1 VTDTL
6 FHLRG
11 ELSRG
16 LATGNADARLHA
28 PDISATWADL
38 ATRRI
43 LPRPLAALEGCSA
56 LLLTTR
62 QSSAAAALLALDGV
76 ARRIVLCPPDFDLRQ
91 LPLVASMAEI
101 DLLVTDSDIQAPGGF
116 DVQQISL
123 NRPGA
128 PVVAP
133 PARAEPTEWVMFTSG
148 TTGTPKLVVHTLAG
162 LTGAIR
168 AAQPPPPP
176 VVWGTFYDIRRYGG
190 LQILLRALLGGA
202 SLAVTDS
209 EESVGA
215 FLTRLGKVGV
225 THLTGTPSHWRR
237 ALMSPQ
243 VSEISP
249 AYVRLSGEIADQ
261 AVLDRL
267 AGAFP
272 DAKIGHAFASTEAGV
287 GFEVTDGLEGF
298 PKAFLDRTGGPV
310 DLRLVDGVLQIRSDR
325 TAKRYLGETPE
336 PLVNAEGFVDTDD
349 QVDVRGDR
357 CFFTGRRNGLINIG
371 GLKIHPEEVEAV
383 INRHPDVDISRVFAR
398 KSPITGALVAAEVV
412 LISTF
417 KPQSPSRL
425 QEIRIEILSLCR
437 AALGPAGTPATV
449 NIIDALPLTAG
460 GKLER
465 RRA

>member
-1 VTDTL
+1 MSGTPIR
-6 FHLRG
+6 LRDA
-11 ELSRG
+11 LASG
-16 LATGNADARLHA
+16 LAAGDADARLQA
-28 PDISATWADL
+28 PDISVRWAEL
-38 ATRRI
+38 AARRI
-43 LPRPLAALEGCSA
+43 LPRPLTSLEGCSA
-56 LLLTTR
+56 LLLTER

-101 DLLVTDSDIQAPGGF
+101 DLLVTDNDIQPPGGF
-116 DVQQISL
+116 EVQRIGL
-123 NRPGA
+123 NLPGPPPA
-128 PVVAP
+128 AP
-133 PARAEPTEWVMFTSG
+133 PPRSQATEWVLFTSG
-148 TTGTPKLVVHTLAG
+148 TTGAPKLVVHTLEA

-168 AAQPPPPP
+168 AASPPPPP

-202 SLAVTDS
+202 SLAVTHS
-209 EESVGA
+209 EEKVGA
-215 FLTRLGKVGV
+215 FLKRLGRVGV

-243 VSEISP
+243 LPEISP

-272 DAKIGHAFASTEAGV
+272 NAKVGHAFASTEAGV
-287 GFEVTDGLEGF
+287 AFEVTDGLEGF
-298 PKAFLDRTGGPV
+298 PKSFLDRTGGPV
-310 DLRLVDGVLQIRSDR
+310 DMRLVDGVLQIRSDR
-325 TAKRYLGETPE
+325 TATRYLGETPE
-336 PLVNAEGFVDTDD
+336 PLIDPDGFVDTDD

-383 INRHPDVDISRVFAR
+383 INRHPDVDISRVYGR
-398 KSPITGALVAAEVV
+398 KSPITGAVVAAEVV
-412 LISTF
+412 LISTY
-417 KPQSPSRL
+417 KPQSASRL
-425 QEIRIEILSLCR
+425 QEIRTEIVALCR

-449 NIIDALPLTAG
+449 TIIDALPLTAG

>member
-1 VTDTL
+1 MPIC
-6 FHLRG
+6 LRD
-11 ELSRG
+11 ELARG
-16 LATGNADARLHA
+16 LAAGDPEARLQA
-28 PDISATWADL
+28 PDISVAWADL
-38 ATRRI
+38 ATRRV
-43 LPRPLAALEGCSA
+43 LPRPLASLEGCSA
-56 LLLTTR
+56 LLLTER

-91 LPLVASMAEI
+91 LPLVASMAEV
-101 DLLVTDSDIQAPGGF
+101 DLLVTDSDVQAPSGF
-116 DVQQISL
+116 DVQRIGL
-123 NRPGA
+123 NLPGA
-128 PVVAP
+128 PTAGP
-133 PARAEPTEWVMFTSG
+133 SARAEQTEWVMFTSG
-148 TTGTPKLVVHTLAG
+148 TTGAPKLVVHTLSG

-168 AAQPPPPP
+168 ASQSPPQR

-209 EESVGA
+209 METVGA
-215 FLTRLGKVGV
+215 FLTRLGGVGV

-243 VSEISP
+243 LSDISP
-249 AYVRLSGEIADQ
+249 SYVRLSGEIADQ

-298 PKAFLDRTGGPV
+298 PKSFLERTGGPV

-325 TAKRYLGETPE
+325 TAKRYLGEMAE
-336 PLVNAEGFVDTDD
+336 PLINADGFVDTDD
-349 QVDVRGDR
+349 QVDVREDR
-357 CFFTGRRNGLINIG
+357 CYFTGRRNGLINIG

-398 KSPITGALVAAEVV
+398 KSPITGAVVAAEVV

-417 KPQSPSRL
+417 KPQSESRL

-437 AALGPAGTPATV
+437 AALGPAGTPATIH
-449 NIIDALPLTAG
+449 IIDALPLTAG

>member
-1 VTDTL
+1 
-6 FHLRG
+6 
-11 ELSRG
+11 
-16 LATGNADARLHA
+16 
-28 PDISATWADL
+28 
-38 ATRRI
+38 
-43 LPRPLAALEGCSA
+43 
-56 LLLTTR
+56 
-62 QSSAAAALLALDGV
+62 
-76 ARRIVLCPPDFDLRQ
+76 
-91 LPLVASMAEI
+91 
-101 DLLVTDSDIQAPGGF
+101 
-116 DVQQISL
+116 
-123 NRPGA
+123 
-128 PVVAP
+128 
-133 PARAEPTEWVMFTSG
+133 MFTSG
-148 TTGTPKLVVHTLAG
+148 TTGAPKLVVHTLAG

-168 AAQPPPPP
+168 ASQPPPPP

-190 LQILLRALLGGA
+190 VQILLRALLGGA

-215 FLTRLGKVGV
+215 FLTRLGNVGV

-243 VSEISP
+243 LSEIRPS
-249 AYVRLSGEIADQ
+249 YVRLSGEIADQ

-272 DAKIGHAFASTEAGV
+272 EAKIGHAFASTEAGV

-325 TAKRYLGETPE
+325 TAKRYLGETTE
-336 PLVNAEGFVDTDD
+336 PLINPEGFVDTDD

-357 CFFTGRRNGLINIG
+357 CYFTGRRNGMINIG

-398 KSPITGALVAAEVV
+398 KSPITGAIVAAEVV

-417 KPQSPSRL
+417 KPQSASRL

-449 NIIDALPLTAG
+449 HIIDALPLTAG